1 MIPEDLIRAKI
12 ANEENFIAIKRFNY
26 SLERMLERYPDG
38 VPDRIIAQALL
49 IKEEDVEELYQKI
62 ILKLR
67 KGMKI
72 E

>member
-62 ILKLR
+62 ILKLK